1 MSFPA
6 AAVAQSAANDFLNEL
21 NTDGTQVTW
30 KQRQVVGTD
39 QYGQPQTKWN
49 VSNITVIIGQLRST
63 DLRLVEPGYQL
74 DHYCFL
80 HYNPANALAV
90 LDQIVYQ
97 GVDYEVRIA
106 YPRMLSG
113 VTIFGYAL
121 LRAILVHQTPP

>member
-1 MSFPA
+1 MSSPA

-39 QYGQPQTKWN
+39 QYGQPLTKWN
-49 VSNITVIIGQLRST
+49 DSTITVIFNQLRAT
-63 DLRLVEPGYQL
+63 DMRLVEAGYQPG
-74 DHYCFL
+74 DYAFL
-80 HYNPANALAV
+80 HYNPANTLAV
-90 LDQIVYQ
+90 LDQIVYN
-97 GVDYEVRIA
+97 GVDWEVRIV
-106 YPRMLSG
+106 YPRMLAG

>member
-1 MSFPA
+1 MSA
-6 AAVAQSAANDFLNEL
+6 TAIAQSAATDFLTEL

-30 KQRQVVGTD
+30 KQRQVTGTD
-39 QYGQPQTKWN
+39 QYGQPMTKWN
-49 VSNITVIIGQLRST
+49 DSIITVIVGQLRAT

-74 DHYCFL
+74 DHYIFL
-80 HYNPANALAV
+80 HYNPANAIAV
-90 LDQIVYQ
+90 LDQVVYG

-106 YPRMLSG
+106 YPRTLSG